1 MLIYAVCLSWAFK
14 AYIEHFKQILG
25 DKMDEIEKGLEYVN
39 SRSKTNYK
47 NPDDVIMGAA
57 QLAERIVAGE
67 DGLDMYFDDHIM
79 AIDLFRVGGVIRP
92 LRSYNMRL
100 ASDIWLSRN

>member
-1 MLIYAVCLSWAFK
+1 MN
-14 AYIEHFKQILG
+14 
-25 DKMDEIEKGLEYVN
+25 EIEKGLAYVN

-47 NPDDVIMGAA
+47 NPNDVIMGAA

-67 DGLDMYFDDHIM
+67 EGLDMYFDDHIM

-92 LRSYNMRL
+92 LRSATMRE
-100 ASDIWLSRN
+100 ASQIWLSIN